1 MFAHPATRSGSRLTF
16 LLDSGGG
23 GVLIGDGAASR
34 LGLAPRQRRIEGAL
48 QKTVKLPPLDA
59 GSWVPA
65 PGEALLLEDTPG
77 FMRGADGL
85 LGQSWH
91 DGRVW
96 LFDYPGQGAWTW
108 QGADAPPEAG
118 GSVVPLAFPKS
129 PLGRHRNGFARLAAT
144 VDGQSRD
151 FLLDTGATA
160 QAIGR
165 AAEIGPKLRAT
176 SFIIRSV
183 FDSWRS
189 RHPDWQVLEEVDLI
203 GRAPM
208 IEVPEVMVGGLL
220 IGPVWFTARP
230 DANFRQSMSKWTD
243 RPVDGALGGS
253 LWQHTRLLVDYRAEA
268 ARVWA

>member
-59 GSWVPA
+59 GSWIPA

-151 FLLDTGATA
+151 FLLDTHLNTGLLPKAVSADAGYFSADNVCTLIDLEIDPFIPPNKIRHTDSRQATA
-160 QAIGR
+160 PPRHRERQPH
-165 AAEIGPKLRAT
+165 GPPQ
-176 SFIIRSV
+176 IRC
-183 FDSWRS
+183 R
-189 RHPDWQVLEEVDLI
+189 
-203 GRAPM
+203 G
-208 IEVPEVMVGGLL
+208 
-220 IGPVWFTARP
+220 
-230 DANFRQSMSKWTD
+230 
-243 RPVDGALGGS
+243 
-253 LWQHTRLLVDYRAEA
+253 
-268 ARVWA
+268 